1 MGTTGS
7 IYLIGGG
14 GHAKVVADAAA
25 LGGRPVAGIFDDQ
38 DSPAACAD
46 LTIPHLGPVALA
58 AQYLTDDT
66 SAAAHIAMGSIDA
79 RDRILRDLAAQ
90 GIQSDRFATIIHPAA
105 IVAPTVAIGHGVFI
119 APAAVINPQARIA
132 DHAII
137 NTGAII
143 EHDVT
148 IGENAHIAP
157 RAVLCGQAGVGAGV
171 LIGAG
176 AVVIPSITIG
186 DGATVGAGAVVV
198 RSVAAGQTVVG
209 TPARAIDR

>member
-38 DSPAACAD
+38 DSPPACVELA
-46 LTIPHLGPVALA
+46 IPHLGPVALA
-58 AQYLTDDT
+58 AHSLTDDP
-66 SAAAHIAMGSIDA
+66 SAATHIAMGSIDA
-79 RDRILRDLAAQ
+79 RARILSELSAR
-90 GIQSDRFATIIHPAA
+90 GIHSDRFATIIHPAA
-105 IVAPTVAIGHGVFI
+105 IVAPSVAIGRGVFI
-119 APAAVINPQARIA
+119 APAAVINPHARIA

-143 EHDVT
+143 EHDVA

-157 RAVLCGQAGVGAGV
+157 RSVLCGQARVGDGV

-176 AVVIPSITIG
+176 AVVIPLITIE

-198 RSVAAGQTVVG
+198 RPVARDQTVVG
-209 TPARAIDR
+209 TPARAISR